1 MTYFPAQ
8 VYGPMA
14 AYRVGH
20 MAETAARGPLPR
32 SDAEPVEEETGEV
45 RRSVCL
51 YTRSA
56 NPSGM
61 GRHMLDLV
69 RGLAGRMDVTVLCRT
84 SDRARWLFEEA
95 AALGA
100 RTVALPGPHDP
111 AYPDVV
117 SGFLAA
123 HPVDVFHCHAGWGW
137 EDPDGLRLARS
148 AGVPA
153 VLITHH
159 LPFLIQQRAKA
170 EKLLKNTSFAH
181 WRIAVSQGL
190 RDTYTARGVSRQR
203 FVTVPNGVAP
213 RRDAP
218 GRAAAR
224 AALGLQPEDLVVIST
239 GRLTLMK
246 GQCYLIEAAAVLK
259 SRYPR
264 LQVVILGEGDLR
276 SDLESLVIERGLAG
290 AVHLPGHRDDAR
302 MLLDAA
308 DVFALPS
315 RCEGMPLAL
324 LEAME
329 AGLPVVATRVI
340 GSSELVVHGKTGLL
354 VPTES
359 AQQLAAALAQLLG
372 DAHKRAAYGDAG
384 RRRYLDEFTDECMIA
399 RTHAVYDT
407 ALGARSMVR

>member
-1 MTYFPAQ
+1 
-8 VYGPMA
+8 MA
-14 AYRVGH
+14 AYRVSH
-20 MAETAARGPLPR
+20 MADTAARGPLPR
-32 SDAEPVEEETGEV
+32 ANAEPVEEGPGEV
-45 RRSVCL
+45 HRSVCL

-61 GRHMLDLV
+61 GKHMLDLIG
-69 RGLAGRMDVTVLCRT
+69 GLATRMDVTLLCRT

-100 RTVALPGPHDP
+100 RTVALPSPHDP
-111 AYPDVV
+111 AYPDVI

-170 EKLLKNTSFAH
+170 KKLLENTSFAH

-190 RDTYTARGVSRQR
+190 RDTYTARGVSRQC

-224 AALGLQPEDLVVIST
+224 AALGLRPEDLVVVST

-246 GQCYLIEAAAVLK
+246 GQRYLIEAAAVLR

-276 SDLESLVIERGLAG
+276 SDLENLVIERGLAG

-329 AGLPVVATRVI
+329 AGLPVVATQVI
-340 GSSELVVHGKTGLL
+340 GSSELVIHGKTGLL

-359 AQQLAAALAQLLG
+359 TQQLAAALAQLLG

-384 RRRYLDEFTDECMIA
+384 RRQYLNEFTDECMIA
-399 RTHAVYDT
+399 RTQAVYDT